1 MPTHYPPT
9 DWRPAFLAS
18 LRECPVIQRACDL
31 AMVERSTVFR
41 RRQTDKEF
49 AEAYDEA
56 MEAGVDRAEQEAFR
70 RGVEGFTKPV
80 VHQGRVVY
88 LTRRE
93 VDAEGNEHYVV
104 QLDDQGQPVPLL
116 ERTYSDALLGRVLAA
131 RRSSYRTSATE
142 VSGPGGAPMQ
152 VADAS
157 TREARVAAI
166 LEAARARRE
175 AAAIDPE
182 SLA

>member
-1 MPTHYPPT
+1 MSAHFPPVG
-9 DWRPAFLAS
+9 WESAFLAA
-18 LRECPVIQRACDL
+18 LRHCPVVQNACDL
-31 AMVERSTVFR
+31 AMVDRTTVWR
-41 RRQTDKEF
+41 RRQADKGF
-49 AEAYDEA
+49 AEAFDEA
-56 MEAGVDRAEQEAFR
+56 MEAGIDRAEKEAFR

-80 VHQGRVVY
+80 VHQGRIVY

-175 AAAIDPE
+175 AAAVDPE